1 MDQRSAEA
9 EERRQQILQH
19 YEILDTPPEETFDRI
34 VSIITA
40 VFGTSIAAITLID
53 RQRSWY
59 KSEVGFGVSEGPPE
73 ENMCHTVLR
82 QDGLLIISDSRLA
95 PPEQTGPMLK
105 KGVRFYAGAPLRSR
119 DGIIIGTVCTIDPEP
134 REVSQEQRLIL
145 AGLAETVMDE
155 LDLRLTARRIA
166 DAETE
171 LRRLN
176 IQLEKASRN
185 KSEFLA
191 SMSHEL
197 RSPLNGILGASELLG
212 EGLFG
217 PLTPKQQEYIRDINQ
232 SGHHL
237 LRLIDDVLDLSR
249 IEAGQMQFD
258 PQRLNVAPLMES
270 CVSLVRGSASAKSQE
285 LVLLPPDVPLTI
297 VADERAVTQ
306 VACNLLSNAL
316 KFTPERGRIL
326 FTARRDAD
334 RAIFVVDD
342 QGPGIAPEFHQRIFE
357 QFFRVS
363 GDRDGTGLG
372 LPLARQLIEA
382 QGGSISLE
390 SELGSG
396 SRFSFSLPLST
407 D

>member
-1 MDQRSAEA
+1 
-9 EERRQQILQH
+9 
-19 YEILDTPPEETFDRI
+19 
-34 VSIITA
+34 
-40 VFGTSIAAITLID
+40 
-53 RQRSWY
+53 
-59 KSEVGFGVSEGPPE
+59 
-73 ENMCHTVLR
+73 
-82 QDGLLIISDSRLA
+82 
-95 PPEQTGPMLK
+95 
-105 KGVRFYAGAPLRSR
+105 
-119 DGIIIGTVCTIDPEP
+119 
-134 REVSQEQRLIL
+134 
-145 AGLAETVMDE
+145 
-155 LDLRLTARRIA
+155 
-166 DAETE
+166 
-171 LRRLN
+171 
-176 IQLEKASRN
+176 
-185 KSEFLA
+185 
-191 SMSHEL
+191 MSHEL

-217 PLTPKQQEYIRDINQ
+217 PLTPKQHEYIRDINQ

-285 LVLLPPDVPLTI
+285 LVLLPPDVPLI
-297 VADERAVTQ
+297 IMADERAVTQ

-357 QFFRVS
+357 QFFQVS